1 MKEFIEYIVKHL
13 VSNPEEVSI
22 SVVEGEGAIIYELR
36 LNKSDI
42 GKHQIKAIGYY
53 TKKEQALSAL
63 AEYNNAPYKL
73 NTADVTFAVIFEQW
87 KSRKYQSISES
98 NKHGYN
104 MAFKHTAPL
113 HDLRFTDIKSD
124 KTPENTWIT
133 NILLTHC

>member
-1 MKEFIEYIVKHL
+1 MIGYGSVYKLPGNRRKPYIACKT
-13 VSNPEEVSI
+13 I
-22 SVVEGEGAIIYELR
+22 GY
-36 LNKSDI
+36 DDD